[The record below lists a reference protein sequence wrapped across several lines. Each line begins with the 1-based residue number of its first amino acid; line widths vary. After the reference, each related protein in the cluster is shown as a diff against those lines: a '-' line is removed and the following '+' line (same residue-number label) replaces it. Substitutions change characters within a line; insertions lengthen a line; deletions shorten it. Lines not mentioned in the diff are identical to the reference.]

1 MGKLRNWF
9 KRGIEKVN
17 VQVSLLTCALVIFS
31 CLIIFLV
38 TSGIM
43 LSMLEDAY
51 QERTDLTFSTIESHI
66 DEKIFRD
73 DVSDS
78 AYAAEMSY
86 LATIKDNM
94 AISEIYIFRRSY
106 SDSIECVLNTNDAGN
121 AEIDRNKLQT
131 GKTADKVNEVYIMSY
146 AKSGDFMYTDAGYRY
161 IRFYP
166 VSTDGRNVKGVAGVA
181 VDAQH
186 IMTVKTILHILI
198 AIIIL
203 LCCLIAIRFS
213 GRIFR
218 KISNP
223 LYQDA
228 SNTDS
233 LTGLKN
239 KNSYT
244 VDLHNIEMGDMKRY
258 GVITIDLNGL
268 KEVNDTRGHQAGDLY
283 IQRSAQ
289 ILRDALDGTGCIVYR
304 IGGDEF
310 SVFVKDASL
319 EDIKALA
326 SRIQEKTDEHREKTG
341 STLTM
346 SIGYAKFDPEE
357 DRNFAKTIE
366 RSDNMMYENKRMF
379 YLKKNMNMR

>member
-9 KRGIEKVN
+9 KRSMERVN

-86 LATIKDNM
+86 LAMIKDNM
-94 AISEIYIFRRSY
+94 AVSEIYIFRKSY
-106 SDSIECVLNTNDAGN
+106 SDSIERVLNTNDAGN
-121 AEIDRNKLQT
+121 AEIDRNKLET
-131 GKTADKVNEVYIMSY
+131 GKTADKVNDVYMTSY

-198 AIIIL
+198 TIIIL

-213 GRIFR
+213 RRIFR

-289 ILRDALDGTGCIVYR
+289 ILRDALEGTGCIVYR

-310 SVFVKDASL
+310 SVFIKDAPI

-326 SRIQEKTDEHREKTG
+326 SRIQEKTDENREKTG

-346 SIGYAKFDPEE
+346 SVGYAKFDPEE

>member
-9 KRGIEKVN
+9 KQSMERVN

-86 LATIKDNM
+86 LAMIKDNM
-94 AISEIYIFRRSY
+94 AVSEIYIFRKSY
-106 SDSIECVLNTNDAGN
+106 SDSIERVLNTNDAGN
-121 AEIDRNKLQT
+121 AEIDRNKLET
-131 GKTADKVNEVYIMSY
+131 GKTADKVNDVYMTSY

-198 AIIIL
+198 TIIIL

-213 GRIFR
+213 RRIFR

-289 ILRDALDGTGCIVYR
+289 ILRDALEGTGCIVYR

-310 SVFVKDASL
+310 SVFIKDAPI

-326 SRIQEKTDEHREKTG
+326 SRIQEKTDENREKTG

-346 SIGYAKFDPEE
+346 SVGYAKFDPEE

>member
-9 KRGIEKVN
+9 KRSMERVN

-86 LATIKDNM
+86 LTMIKDNM
-94 AISEIYIFRRSY
+94 AVSEIYIFRKSY
-106 SDSIECVLNTNDAGN
+106 SDSIERVLNTNDAGN
-121 AEIDRNKLQT
+121 AEIDRNKLET
-131 GKTADKVNEVYIMSY
+131 GKTADKVNDVYMTSY

-198 AIIIL
+198 TIIIL

-213 GRIFR
+213 RRIFR

-289 ILRDALDGTGCIVYR
+289 ILRDALEGTGCIVYR

-310 SVFVKDASL
+310 SVFIKDAPI

-326 SRIQEKTDEHREKTG
+326 SRIQEKTDENREKTG

-346 SIGYAKFDPEE
+346 SVGYAKFDPEE